1 MSHNHPGLAFADCI
15 KLLIFG
21 HKEYNQSDFSID
33 DLVMSLLLMLLEK
46 TACYYQCVLLTRLC

>member
-21 HKEYNQSDFSID
+21 HKEYNQSDFGID
-33 DLVMSLLLMLLEK
+33 HLVMSM
-46 TACYYQCVLLTRLC
+46 CRVVFCVVGRVCLV